1 MADTGDG
8 FLARWSRRKREER
21 PGEDADDRTGAPP
34 EAAGEDAASQAERE
48 REIVESLPDIE
59 TMDDSSDFSVF
70 LQDGVPEALKRR
82 ALRKLWRLNPVLA
95 NLDGLNDYDEDF
107 TDAATV
113 VENLKTLYKVGKGM
127 VPDEE
132 EEPRAPAG
140 DEVAAE
146 SPETPETPAPKAEP
160 VQTASAPAPESLSP
174 PESLTESPPEE
185 DKPAPNPAIKGTAR
199 NRRWG
204 RT

>member
-1 MADTGDG
+1 MAETDDG
-8 FLARWSRRKREER
+8 FLTRWSRRKREDQPR
-21 PGEDADDRTGAPP
+21 EDA
-34 EAAGEDAASQAERE
+34 EDQASDHSASQAENE

-70 LQDGVPEALKRR
+70 LQEGVPEALKRR

-127 VPDEE
+127 VPDDEE
-132 EEPRAPAG
+132 EATGEAAPKAPEAPEPAESPDQVA
-140 DEVAAE
+140 EAAE
-146 SPETPETPAPKAEP
+146 SATAP
-160 VQTASAPAPESLSP
+160 QTQPPTP
-174 PESLTESPPEE
+174 PELPPDSPAE
-185 DKPAPNPAIKGTAR
+185 DVKPAPNPATKGTAKM
-199 NRRWG
+199 RRWG
-204 RT
+204 RS

>member
-1 MADTGDG
+1 MAETDDG
-8 FLARWSRRKREER
+8 FLSRWSRRKREER
-21 PGEDADDRTGAPP
+21 PREDADDDAGAQP
-34 EAAGEDAASQAERE
+34 EAAGEHAEFQAENE

-127 VPDEE
+127 VPDDEE
-132 EEPRAPAG
+132 EATGEAAAEAPEAPEP
-140 DEVAAE
+140 AE
-146 SPETPETPAPKAEP
+146 SPDQVAEVGESATAPQPQPPTPPELPLDSPADEVKPAPK
-160 VQTASAPAPESLSP
+160 PA
-174 PESLTESPPEE
+174 
-185 DKPAPNPAIKGTAR
+185 AKGAAKM
-199 NRRWG
+199 RRWG
-204 RT
+204 RS